1 MAAEF
6 WVLLDPREPI
16 LGSFGLQVVGRLKDG
31 VSVERA
37 RAEMQSIAQRL
48 AEERP
53 QTNRGWHVRVVPARK
68 FLTGELTVR
77 YTVLIM
83 GAVGFVLLI
92 ACANVA
98 NLQFARSSRRHKEI
112 AVRTAM
118 GASRWRIVR
127 QLLTESVL
135 VALAG
140 AALSILLG
148 QWAVDLILANMPPEI
163 AKYVAGWEQIR
174 MDGRVF
180 LFTLGIA
187 TLAGIVSGLAPA
199 VISSKPDLNE
209 TLKETSRGASS
220 GSARSGLRSILLVG
234 EIALALILL
243 VGAGLMV
250 KGVHALIQVN
260 RNFAPETLLTMRLE
274 LPQWKYRDPQQT
286 VRVYDQAVSALEGIP
301 GVTSATLA
309 TDLPYG
315 DGGASYNFF
324 IEGRPAPAPG
334 ELRRAQ
340 IQNIS
345 SNYFRA
351 MHISLRGGHAFSD
364 ADRAN
369 TKRVAMIGESFA
381 LRYFRGEDPLGKRI
395 KFEESDPWMTI
406 VGVADDVRYDW
417 VDRNPAAVVY
427 LPYRQSWWP
436 STYLAVRTAGDPLR
450 LAPAVRSRIAAIDP
464 ELPVFE
470 MKTLDRV
477 ISQSVLGLSYVAV
490 MMTVVGAI
498 ALVLACVGVYGVMA
512 YTVSERT
519 REIGIRMALGAE
531 RVDVLRMVMGR
542 GMVVTAAGLAI
553 GFAIAFALARVLSSL
568 IFGVSATDWQI
579 FFGISLALAAAALT
593 ATYVPARRASRVDP
607 VIALRHE

>member
-1 MAAEF
+1 
-6 WVLLDPREPI
+6 
-16 LGSFGLQVVGRLKDG
+16 
-31 VSVERA
+31 
-37 RAEMQSIAQRL
+37 MQSIAQRL
-48 AEERP
+48 AEESP
-53 QTNRGWHVRVVPARK
+53 QTNRGWQVRVVPARK

-77 YTVLIM
+77 YTVFVM
-83 GAVGFVLLI
+83 YAVGFVLLI

-98 NLQFARSSRRHKEI
+98 NLQFARSAGRQKEI

-127 QLLTESVL
+127 QLLMESVL

-148 QWAVDLILANMPPEI
+148 QWAVDLILANMPAEI

-187 TLAGIVSGLAPA
+187 TLAGIISGLAPA

-209 TLKETSRGASS
+209 TLKETSRGASA
-220 GSARSGLRSILLVG
+220 GSARSRLRNMLLVG

-243 VGAGLMV
+243 VGAGLMI
-250 KGVHALIQVN
+250 KGVHALMEVN
-260 RNFAPETLLTMRLE
+260 RNFAPESLLTMRLT
-274 LPQWKYRDPQQT
+274 LPQWKYKEAQQT
-286 VRVYDQAVSALEGIP
+286 VHVYEEAVSALETIP
-301 GVTSATLA
+301 GVTSTTLA
-309 TDLPYG
+309 TNLPYG
-315 DGGASYNFF
+315 NGGASYSF
-324 IEGRPAPAPG
+324 IMEGRPAPAPG

-345 SNYFRA
+345 PNYFRA
-351 MHISLRGGHAFSD
+351 MHIRLREGHAFSE
-364 ADRAN
+364 ADSAN
-369 TKRVAMIGESFA
+369 TKRVAVIGESFA
-381 LRYFRGEDPLGKRI
+381 RQYFRGEDPLGKRI
-395 KFEESDPWMTI
+395 KFEESEPWKTI
-406 VGVADDVRYDW
+406 VGVADDVHYEW
-417 VDRNPAAVVY
+417 IDRKPAPVVY
-427 LPYRQSWWP
+427 QPYRQSWWP
-436 STYLAVRTAGDPLR
+436 SAYLAVRTNGDPLQ
-450 LAPAVRSRIAAIDP
+450 LVPAVRSRIAAIDP

-470 MKTLDRV
+470 IKTLDRV

-490 MMTVVGAI
+490 IMTVVGAI

-542 GMVVTAAGLAI
+542 GMVVTAAGLVI
-553 GFAIAFALARVLSSL
+553 GFAIAFMLAHILSSL

-593 ATYVPARRASRVDP
+593 ASYVPARRATRVDP
-607 VIALRHE
+607 VIALRYE